1 MLTQCLCWIPAL
13 GDRKGIR
20 ARRDELRVTE
30 GQFGQSENHKT
41 RPNPSI
47 RGVGAP
53 MEGLSA
59 LPWTARWCQGTLP

>member
-1 MLTQCLCWIPAL
+1 VLTQCLCWIPAL

-53 MEGLSA
+53 MEG
-59 LPWTARWCQGTLP
+59 